1 MKFDIKY
8 KNSFRNESVIGQF
21 DLGDHTTIEFKSDY
35 EIPKDFKSGLIVG
48 DSGSGKTSLARLYFN
63 FKENDY
69 SKSDCSILDI
79 FDSKLSTLEI
89 TNALTIVGLGVP
101 KLWLNSYANLSN
113 GQKARFDIAYRL
125 LTDEIV
131 VIDEF
136 TSLVDRDVAKTM
148 CLLMNKLST
157 KQDKKIVLVTCHH
170 DVIDYLETDFII
182 DCDKQELTTVKKKD
196 YQSKSS
202 SRNVIEVPGNII
214 KSFTI

>member
-35 EIPKDFKSGLIVG
+35 KIPKDFKLGLIVG

-69 SKSDCSILDI
+69 SKFDCSILDI

-101 KLWLNSYANLSN
+101 KLWLNSYSNLSN

-125 LTDEIV
+125 LTDEVV

-157 KQDKKIVLVTCHH
+157 KQDKKIVLITCHH
-170 DVIDYLETDFII
+170 DVVDYLETDFII

-196 YQSKSS
+196 YQLKLSL
-202 SRNVIEVPGNII
+202 RNVIEVPGNII